1 MKSAGIVECHQVLL
15 SIAEEFDRICRKHGI
30 PYYMIG
36 GTMLGAVRHQGFI
49 PWDDDMDF
57 GVPRVWF
64 DRLPSIL
71 SGELP
76 PHMRI
81 RLLNE
86 PDLCISNFLK
96 IDDLRTRLTY
106 KGVEWGEKLGINIDI
121 FPLDDG
127 LKTPFGTRL
136 FARYIWSYLQ
146 LKNMLS
152 VDPAIRR
159 GFKKWTARGLR
170 LLLPISIGRR
180 LLSHVE
186 KCIRKHTVPASGYY
200 VNFYGAWGMKEIVDK
215 KHFGLPQE
223 YPFDRFRFF
232 GVAGADAY
240 LTQMYGHYMELPPLE
255 KQTNHANGQYAMD
268 ESLIEQT
275 ITQDAGAR

>member
-1 MKSAGIVECHQVLL
+1 MKSVTVAECHQVLL
-15 SIAEEFDRICRKHGI
+15 SLAEEFDRICRKHGI

-76 PHMRI
+76 PHMRV

-86 PDLCISNFLK
+86 PDLCTSNFLK
-96 IDDLRTRLTY
+96 MDDVRTHLAY
-106 KGVEWGEKLGINIDI
+106 KGLEWIEELGINIDI

-136 FARYIWSYLQ
+136 FARYILLCLR
-146 LKNMLS
+146 LKDLLS

-159 GFKKWTARGLR
+159 GFKKWTARGMR
-170 LLLPISIGRR
+170 FLLPISTGR
-180 LLSHVE
+180 LLSYVE
-186 KCIRKHTVPASGYY
+186 KCIRKHTVPASDYY
-200 VNFYGAWGMKEIVDK
+200 INFYGAWGMKEIVDK
-215 KHFGLPQE
+215 KHFGQPRE
-223 YPFDRFRFF
+223 YPFDRLRFF
-232 GVAGADAY
+232 GVADADAY
-240 LTQMYGHYMELPPLE
+240 LTQLYGHYMELPPLE
-255 KQTNHANGQYAMD
+255 KQATHANGQFAMD
-268 ESLIEQT
+268 ESLFEQT
-275 ITQDAGAR
+275 VTQDAGAR